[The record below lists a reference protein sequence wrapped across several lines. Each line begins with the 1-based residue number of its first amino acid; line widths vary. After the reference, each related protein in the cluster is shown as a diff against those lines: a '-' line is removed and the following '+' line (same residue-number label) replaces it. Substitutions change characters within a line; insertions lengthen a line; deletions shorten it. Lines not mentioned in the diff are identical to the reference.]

1 MNLFNP
7 NIYKNKKYLD
17 TEVVVWWNSQGI
29 VLSKIWPPPPKK
41 KCEEITGNV
50 MTQSGSGLKAQA
62 DRCHRSLIAQID
74 R

>member
-29 VLSKIWPPPPKK
+29 VLSKIWPPPPPKK
-41 KCEEITGNV
+41 KVWRNY
-50 MTQSGSGLKAQA
+50 
-62 DRCHRSLIAQID
+62 R
-74 R
+74 